1 MTGIMLNTVDEEL
14 KTMANSLAFLSYNL
28 FGYLPSPFIY
38 GLVYDSGTGNHS
50 TAAMA
55 TLMLS
60 PIVAVIA
67 YYLVGYL
74 IIRDDILGYKA

>member
-1 MTGIMLNTVDEEL
+1 MLNTVDEEL
-14 KTMANSLAFLSYNL
+14 KTMANSMAFLSYNL

-38 GLVYDSGTGNHS
+38 GLVYDSGEGHHS

-67 YYLVGYL
+67 YYVCGAL
-74 IIRDDILGYKA
+74 IIRDDVLGYKA

>member
-1 MTGIMLNTVDEEL
+1 
-14 KTMANSLAFLSYNL
+14 MANSLAFLSYNL

-38 GLVYDSGTGNHS
+38 GLVYDSGKGGHS

-60 PIVAVIA
+60 PLISVIA

>member
-1 MTGIMLNTVDEEL
+1 M
-14 KTMANSLAFLSYNL
+14 
-28 FGYLPSPFIY
+28 PSPFIY
-38 GLVYDSGTGNHS
+38 GLVYDSGEGHHS

-67 YYLVGYL
+67 YYVCGAL
-74 IIRDDILGYKA
+74 IIRDDVLGYKA